1 MTQTTRRRSRVL
13 NDVDDDED
21 DEDHEDD
28 DVTMSMV
35 LWAGSVEQ
43 RQLDVTATATCREW
57 GWLHPN
63 SCFCRFIPHKKE
75 FLPCKSHDRK
85 KTGSRF
91 GGPAVSW
98 MQTPTWRCHLEGR
111 LGTSVGK
118 SQVDEEVQVDID
130 INRRETW
137 TGMDVNKHER
147 TL

>member
-1 MTQTTRRRSRVL
+1 MTQRTRRRSRVL
-13 NDVDDDED
+13 NDVD

-57 GWLHPN
+57 LNEGGCIRTHVFAGSFPTKGWFFLANRTTAKNREPIRWSSRKLNAN
-63 SCFCRFIPHKKE
+63 SDLKMSFRRSTWNLGGEIP
-75 FLPCKSHDRK
+75 S
-85 KTGSRF
+85 G
-91 GGPAVSW
+91 
-98 MQTPTWRCHLEGR
+98 WRGR
-111 LGTSVGK
+111 
-118 SQVDEEVQVDID
+118 QVDMDM
-130 INRRETW
+130 NRRETW